1 MVKQFLITRPR
12 YDKHTGYLYSFSKA
26 IIRIIKENKKIHLNE
41 LKGSKANRK
50 NVISSLSKQKP
61 TLVFFN
67 GHGNEWTVFGHND
80 KPILDEENINLTKG
94 KIIYA
99 LACDSLTELGEVA
112 VNKGAKAYIGY
123 KDEFMWV
130 GDPSKSSAPDKD
142 KNAIPFR
149 RACHV
154 LIYSL
159 VTGIP
164 VKKAIQKTKGEY
176 RKLIKTYGNSKDDPY
191 GDTPAIGLAL
201 SWDMLALDMVGDPKA
216 AF

>member
-1 MVKQFLITRPR
+1 
-12 YDKHTGYLYSFSKA
+12 
-26 IIRIIKENKKIHLNE
+26 
-41 LKGSKANRK
+41 
-50 NVISSLSKQKP
+50 
-61 TLVFFN
+61 
-67 GHGNEWTVFGHND
+67 
-80 KPILDEENINLTKG
+80 
-94 KIIYA
+94 
-99 LACDSLTELGEVA
+99 
-112 VNKGAKAYIGY
+112 